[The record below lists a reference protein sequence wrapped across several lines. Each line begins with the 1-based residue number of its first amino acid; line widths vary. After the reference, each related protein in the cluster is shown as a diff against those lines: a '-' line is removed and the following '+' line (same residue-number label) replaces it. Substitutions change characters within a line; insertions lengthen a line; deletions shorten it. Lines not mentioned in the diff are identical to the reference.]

1 MFKKIKNYLKK
12 INEQSIIDNILQEY
26 RSGEVN
32 YSNVPLY
39 EAQIR
44 LANLKLSNYEFDK
57 KISGMTG
64 KPMRCEYPHDIIP
77 MQEMFS
83 NYRGNKN
90 KNFLH
95 ELVER
100 KIPNDSLKLWLKF
113 LPREQLLHKDNH
125 NFSPLIYGL
134 IFNIDIPVLLKQ
146 IDIKLDQ
153 KEIKKA
159 YSAYDTKKGFEALRF
174 AVTIGDK
181 SVKDFYDKYPKTI
194 NIPFNKNYNTA
205 LTVATS
211 ALQFD
216 TISYLLSK
224 GAMLNSPENKD
235 IGDDLVTIIDRG
247 AKHFSKEEDVSY
259 STLYLYLK
267 SNLLPLQPH
276 YKLKINVPTLISISD
291 FSYQQL
297 DAFFGLCEE
306 ACDIN
311 VTNKISHV
319 FAFFNND
326 KFLKYCVDKKISY
339 FDYKHALYCMSNEER
354 CSVDVLIKSLEKIN
368 NNNIDIQIYL
378 QEKNNDGNTFIHS
391 LFKNK
396 SITPNYIKWFKDN
409 NINIFIQNNDG
420 ERAFDYLSKESKKEA
435 QKLYIEEYVK
445 KEREEISKILTPVS
459 KTSISAK
466 TRL

>member
-26 RSGEVN
+26 RSGEIN
-32 YSNVPLY
+32 YSNVSLY
-39 EAQIR
+39 ESQIR
-44 LANLKLSNYEFDK
+44 LANLKVSNYEFDK

-64 KPMRCEYPHDIIP
+64 EPMRSEYPHDITP

-100 KIPNDSLKLWLKF
+100 KIPEDSLKLWLKF
-113 LPREQLLHKDNH
+113 LPREQLLHKDDN

-134 IFNIDIPVLLKQ
+134 IMNYDISSLLKE
-146 IDIKLDQ
+146 IDIKLNE
-153 KEIKKA
+153 KEIKSA
-159 YSAYDTKKGFEALRF
+159 YSVYDTKKGFEALRF

-181 SVKDFYDKYPKTI
+181 SVKDFYDKHPKTI

-247 AKHFSKEEDVSY
+247 SKHFLKGEDVSY

-267 SNLLPLQPH
+267 SSLLPLQPN
-276 YKLKINVPTLISISD
+276 YKLKINIPTLISISD

-311 VTNKISHV
+311 ITNKISHV
-319 FAFFNND
+319 FAFLNND
-326 KFLKYCVDKKISY
+326 KFFEYCVDKKISY
-339 FDYKHALYCMSNEER
+339 FDYKHALYCMNNEER
-354 CSVDVLIKSLEKIN
+354 CSVEVLIKSLEKIN
-368 NNNIDIQIYL
+368 NSIDIQTYL
-378 QEKNNDGNTFIHS
+378 QEKNNDGNTFTHS

-396 SITPNYIKWFKDN
+396 SITPDYIKWFKDN

-420 ERAFDYLSKESKKEA
+420 ERAFDYLSEESKKEA

-445 KEREEISKILTPVS
+445 KEREEISKILTPVN
-459 KTSISAK
+459 KAAIPIK

>member
-1 MFKKIKNYLKK
+1 MFKKIKNYFKK

-26 RSGEVN
+26 RSGEIN

-39 EAQIR
+39 ESQIR
-44 LANLKLSNYEFDK
+44 LANLKVSSYEFDK

-64 KPMRCEYPHDIIP
+64 EPMRSEYPHDITP

-83 NYRGNKN
+83 NYRGTKN

-100 KIPNDSLKLWLKF
+100 KIPEDSLKLWLKF
-113 LPREQLLHKDNH
+113 LPREQLLHKDDN

-134 IFNIDIPVLLKQ
+134 IMNYDISSLLKE
-146 IDIKLDQ
+146 IDIKLNE
-153 KEIKKA
+153 KEIKSA
-159 YSAYDTKKGFEALRF
+159 YSVYDTKKGFEALRF

-181 SVKDFYDKYPKTI
+181 SVKDFYDKHPKTI

-247 AKHFSKEEDVSY
+247 SKHFLKGEDVSY

-267 SNLLPLQPH
+267 SSLLPLQPN

-311 VTNKISHV
+311 ITNKISHV
-319 FAFFNND
+319 FAFLNND
-326 KFLKYCVDKKISY
+326 KFFEYCVDKKISY
-339 FDYKHALYCMSNEER
+339 FDYKHALYCMNNEER
-354 CSVDVLIKSLEKIN
+354 CSVEVLIKSLEKIN
-368 NNNIDIQIYL
+368 NSIDIQTYL
-378 QEKNNDGNTFIHS
+378 QEKNNDGNTFTHS

-396 SITPNYIKWFKDN
+396 SITPDYIKWFKDN

-420 ERAFDYLSKESKKEA
+420 ERAFDYLSEESKKEA

-445 KEREEISKILTPVS
+445 KEREEISKILTPVN
-459 KTSISAK
+459 KAAIPIK